1 MFNWKII
8 AAFSG
13 GTAFGGLISY
23 FILKKKAEKE
33 LLEAIEAEKAALQ
46 KAYADRGAAILKA
59 QEIKKEENEPKN
71 DVEARAERIENK
83 KKVNNMA
90 EDLGY
95 KPKIDYTKYSNKVK
109 KEFAEGESPS
119 EEDRKDIPYMIFE
132 DDYSDDLDYDKEE
145 LIYFAGN
152 GVLCDVDETR
162 FNLDGTIGVDAVN
175 LFDMVAGETIYI
187 RNERLQT
194 DYMVERR
201 QAEYV
206 EGITHLPHV

>member
-13 GTAFGGLISY
+13 GTAFGGLVSY
-23 FILKKKAEKE
+23 LILKKRAEKE

-46 KAYADRGAAILKA
+46 KAYEDRGAAIMKA
-59 QEIKKEENEPKN
+59 QEIKKEDTERSVGKETRE
-71 DVEARAERIENK
+71 EAIEER
-83 KKVNNMA
+83 KKVNTMA

-109 KEFAEGESPS
+109 KEFAEAESPS

-132 DDYSDDLDYDKEE
+132 DNYTDELDYEKEE

-152 GVLCDVDETR
+152 GVLCDIDETR
-162 FNLDGTIGVDAVN
+162 FNLDETIGVDAVN
-175 LFDMVAGETIYI
+175 LFDMIPEETIYI

-194 DYMVERR
+194 DFMVERR
-201 QAEYV
+201 QAEYF
-206 EGITHLPHV
+206 EGIMNMPHT

>member
-13 GTAFGGLISY
+13 GTAFGSLISY

-46 KAYADRGAAILKA
+46 KAYEDRGAAILKA
-59 QEIKKEENEPKN
+59 QELKKEDTERSIGKETRE
-71 DVEARAERIENK
+71 EAIEER
-83 KKVNNMA
+83 KKVNSMA

-95 KPKIDYTKYSNKVK
+95 KPKIDYTKYSDKVK
-109 KEFAEGESPS
+109 KEFAESEGPS
-119 EEDRKDIPYMIFE
+119 EEDRKDVPYLIFE
-132 DDYSDDLDYDKEE
+132 DDYSENLDYEKEE

-152 GVLCDVDETR
+152 GVLCDIDETCY
-162 FNLDGTIGVDAVN
+162 NLDGTIGAEAVN
-175 LFDMVAGETIYI
+175 LFDMMSTDIIYV

-201 QAEYV
+201 RAEYF
-206 EGITHLPHV
+206 EGIMHMPHT

>member
-23 FILKKKAEKE
+23 LILKKRAEKE

-46 KAYADRGAAILKA
+46 KAYEDRGAAILKA
-59 QEIKKEENEPKN
+59 QEIKKEDTERSVAKETREEA
-71 DVEARAERIENK
+71 VEER
-83 KKVNNMA
+83 KKVNTMA

-109 KEFAEGESPS
+109 KEFAEAESPS
-119 EEDRKDIPYMIFE
+119 EEDAKDIPYMIFE
-132 DDYSDDLDYDKEE
+132 DNYTDELDYEKEE

-152 GVLCDVDETR
+152 GVLCDIDETR
-162 FNLDGTIGVDAVN
+162 FNLDETIGVDAVN
-175 LFDMVAGETIYI
+175 LFDMIPEETIYI

-194 DYMVERR
+194 DFMVERR
-201 QAEYV
+201 QAEYF
-206 EGITHLPHV
+206 EGIMNMPHT

>member
-23 FILKKKAEKE
+23 LILKKRAEKE

-46 KAYADRGAAILKA
+46 KAYEDRGAAIMKA
-59 QEIKKEENEPKN
+59 QELKDTKK
-71 DVEARAERIENK
+71 VAEIDEDLQKARIEDK

-109 KEFAEGESPS
+109 KEFAEAESPS
-119 EEDRKDIPYMIFE
+119 EEDAKDIPYMIFE
-132 DDYSDDLDYDKEE
+132 DNYTDELDYEKEE

-152 GVLCDVDETR
+152 GVLCDIDETC
-162 FNLDGTIGVDAVN
+162 FNLDETIGVDAVN
-175 LFDMVAGETIYI
+175 LFDMIPEETIYI

-194 DYMVERR
+194 DFMVERR
-201 QAEYV
+201 QAEYF
-206 EGITHLPHV
+206 EGIMHMPHT

>member
-23 FILKKKAEKE
+23 LILKKKAEKE

-46 KAYADRGAAILKA
+46 KAYEDRGAAILKA
-59 QEIKKEENEPKN
+59 QKLKDEDTERSVGKETREEAIEERKK
-71 DVEARAERIENK
+71 A
-83 KKVNNMA
+83 NNMA

-95 KPKIDYTKYSNKVK
+95 KPKIDYTKYSDKVK
-109 KEFAEGESPS
+109 KEFAESEGPS
-119 EEDRKDIPYMIFE
+119 EEDRKDIPYLIFE
-132 DDYSDDLDYDKEE
+132 DDYTENLDYEKEE
-145 LIYFAGN
+145 LVYFAGN
-152 GVLCDVDETR
+152 GVLCDIDETCY
-162 FNLDGTIGVDAVN
+162 NLDGTIGVEAVN
-175 LFDMVAGETIYI
+175 LFDMMSTDIIYV

-201 QAEYV
+201 RAEYF
-206 EGITHLPHV
+206 EGIMHMPHT

>member
-23 FILKKKAEKE
+23 LILKKKAEKE

-46 KAYADRGAAILKA
+46 KAYEDRGAAIMKA
-59 QEIKKEENEPKN
+59 QMLKKETEVTKETTESHEES
-71 DVEARAERIENK
+71 VEDRK
-83 KKVNNMA
+83 TLNNMA

-109 KEFAEGESPS
+109 KEFAEAESPS

-132 DDYSDDLDYDKEE
+132 DNYTDELDYEKEE

-152 GVLCDVDETR
+152 GVLCDIDETR
-162 FNLDGTIGVDAVN
+162 FNLDETIGVDAVN
-175 LFDMVAGETIYI
+175 LFDMIPEETIYI

-194 DYMVERR
+194 DFMVERR
-201 QAEYV
+201 QAEYF
-206 EGITHLPHV
+206 EGIMNMPHT

>member
-1 MFNWKII
+1 MFNWKIL

-46 KAYADRGAAILKA
+46 KAYEDRGAAILKA
-59 QEIKKEENEPKN
+59 QEIKNEDSEHSIAKETRE
-71 DVEARAERIENK
+71 ERIEDK
-83 KKVNNMA
+83 KKANRMA

-95 KPKIDYTKYSNKVK
+95 KPKIDYTKYSDKVK
-109 KEFAEGESPS
+109 KEFAESEGPS
-119 EEDRKDIPYMIFE
+119 EEDRKDAPYLIFE
-132 DDYSDDLDYDKEE
+132 DDYTENLDYEKEE

-152 GVLCDVDETR
+152 GVLCDIDETCY
-162 FNLDGTIGVDAVN
+162 NLDGTIGVEAVN
-175 LFDMVAGETIYI
+175 LFDMMSTDVIYV

-201 QAEYV
+201 HAEYF
-206 EGITHLPHV
+206 EGIMHMPHT

>member
-23 FILKKKAEKE
+23 LILKKKAEKE

-46 KAYADRGAAILKA
+46 KAYEDRGAAILKA
-59 QEIKKEENEPKN
+59 QEIKDSEK
-71 DVEARAERIENK
+71 AAEIDADLQKARIEDK

-95 KPKIDYTKYSNKVK
+95 KPKIDYTKYSNKVR
-109 KEFAEGESPS
+109 KEFAESEGPS
-119 EEDRKDIPYMIFE
+119 EQDRKDTPYLIFE
-132 DDYSDDLDYDKEE
+132 DDYSENLDYEKEE

-152 GVLCDVDETR
+152 GVLCDIDETC
-162 FNLDGTIGVDAVN
+162 FNLDGTIGVEAVN
-175 LFDMVAGETIYI
+175 LFDMMSTDVIYV

-201 QAEYV
+201 QAEYF
-206 EGITHLPHV
+206 EGIMHMPHI

>member
-23 FILKKKAEKE
+23 LILKKKAEKE

-46 KAYADRGAAILKA
+46 KAYEDRGAAILKA
-59 QEIKKEENEPKN
+59 QKLKDEDTERSVAKETREE
-71 DVEARAERIENK
+71 VIEEQ
-83 KKVNNMA
+83 KKVNKMA

-109 KEFAEGESPS
+109 KEFAEAESPS
-119 EEDRKDIPYMIFE
+119 EEDRKDIPYLIFE
-132 DDYSDDLDYDKEE
+132 DNYTDELDYEKEE

-152 GVLCDVDETR
+152 GVLCDIDETR
-162 FNLDGTIGVDAVN
+162 FNLDETIGVDAVN
-175 LFDMVAGETIYI
+175 LFDMIPEETIYI

-194 DYMVERR
+194 DFMVERR
-201 QAEYV
+201 QAEYF
-206 EGITHLPHV
+206 EGIMHMPHT